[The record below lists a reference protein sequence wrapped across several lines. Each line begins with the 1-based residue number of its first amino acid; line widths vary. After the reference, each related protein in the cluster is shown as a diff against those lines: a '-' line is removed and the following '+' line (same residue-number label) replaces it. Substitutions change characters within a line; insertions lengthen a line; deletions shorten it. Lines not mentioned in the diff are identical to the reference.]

1 MRLSMT
7 EQPVTE
13 GLMTSP
19 QTGDRV
25 VYFSGDKWA
34 SFRIGGHRTLWHGS
48 REEAICHARRMLNDQ
63 GFGRLLVMEQGDTGE
78 ERFRIVKKHTR

>member
-1 MRLSMT
+1 MT
-7 EQPVTE
+7 EQPATA

-25 VYFSGDKWA
+25 VYFSGDKWG
-34 SFRIGGHRTLWHGS
+34 SYRIGGQRTLWHGS

-63 GFGRLLVMEQGDTGE
+63 GFGRLLVMEQAGTGE
-78 ERFRIVKKHTR
+78 ARFRIVREHAR